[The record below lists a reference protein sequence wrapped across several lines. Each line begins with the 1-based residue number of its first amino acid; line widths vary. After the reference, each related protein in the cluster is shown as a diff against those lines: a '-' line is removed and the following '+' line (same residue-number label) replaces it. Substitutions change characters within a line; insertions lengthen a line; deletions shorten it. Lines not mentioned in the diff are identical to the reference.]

1 MGRPSHRD
9 KILAEG
15 LRVVHERGF
24 SAASVRDIVRA
35 AGVPQG
41 SFTNHFRSKEAFA
54 LEILDIYFA
63 GSCELMRET
72 LRNDA
77 RPPMERLRAYV
88 ETAVSMFD
96 GGVRGGCLLGNFS
109 AEAGEHG
116 EAIRQRL
123 ADMLRETQNAIAYCL
138 TAAVEAGELSADLDG
153 EATAALV
160 LSALQGATLLAKAQA
175 SPVPLQQAAHA
186 LFATVLAGRIPSP

>member
-9 KILAEG
+9 KILEEG

-41 SFTNHFRSKEAFA
+41 SFTNHFASKEAFA

-63 GSCELMRET
+63 TSCELMRET

-77 RPPMERLRAYV
+77 RPPRERLRAYV
-88 ETAVSMFD
+88 ETAVSQFD
-96 GGVRGGCLLGNFS
+96 GEARGGCLLGNFS

-116 EAIRQRL
+116 EAIRRRVAEML
-123 ADMLRETQNAIAYCL
+123 AETQSAIAYCL
-138 TAAVEAGELSADLDG
+138 KSAVAAGDLAPDLDC
-153 EATAALV
+153 EQAAALV
-160 LSALQGATLLAKAQA
+160 LSTAELAVARRCPGGLLGREGAEAVQR
-175 SPVPLQQAAHA
+175 VRE
-186 LFATVLAGRIPSP
+186 VGRN

>member
-24 SAASVRDIVRA
+24 AAASVRDIVRA

-41 SFTNHFRSKEAFA
+41 SFTNHFASKEAFA

-63 GSCELMRET
+63 RSCELMRET

-77 RPPMERLRAYV
+77 RPPLERLRAYV
-88 ETAVSMFD
+88 DTAISGFD
-96 GGVRGGCLLGNFS
+96 GETRGGCLLGNFS
-109 AEAGEHG
+109 AEASEHG
-116 EAIRQRL
+116 EPVQLRL
-123 ADMLRETQNAIAYCL
+123 VEMFAGTQSALVYCL
-138 TAAVEAGELSADLDG
+138 RAGVEAGDLSPDLDC
-153 EATAALV
+153 ENVAALI
-160 LSALQGATLLAKAQA
+160 LSALQGATLLAKAQG
-175 SPVPLQQAAHA
+175 SPAPLQQVSDT
-186 LFATVLAGRIPSP
+186 LFATVLARPARA